1 MGRKKRGI
9 FSTIVTSYVLF
20 SFLLVVSLIA
30 AILIGGSLLIMGS
43 KPIVNPYEAMDD
55 TDSVLYKIGGWTEV
69 LDAGRNVI
77 QVKGEKKDDVTHYT
91 FAELIEL
98 EDMSSEKGYTA
109 FIENY
114 GDGYRLF
121 KIANDGLLSTNYT
134 IEISN
139 KHPAGN
145 TNTIIGISF
154 LVFYVVNIGLISFYL
169 KQKISKP
176 MTVLKQGILAVN
188 KGEETI
194 IPTSKG
200 PKEFVEIHQSF
211 NDMVEELKRSRQEK
225 QAMENSRTRMLL
237 NLSHDIK
244 TPISTIKLYA
254 KALRDKLVTGQKAD
268 DYLWT
273 IDAKAT
279 RVAELSDDMF
289 TLLKLEDSDYQIS
302 LKKEDAGEMVR
313 EVCAEYYDEVIE
325 AGLTLELAI
334 PDSFVAVQADK
345 KLFRRVIANLL
356 SNAVKY
362 NTTGQLIV
370 VSVKQLSGR
379 RTVITVSDDGEP
391 ITAET
396 RNDLFSAFTRGDAA
410 RSSSG
415 GTGLGLSIAKG
426 IIEKHAG
433 ELHYKR
439 EQQLNTFEIII

>member
-1 MGRKKRGI
+1 
-9 FSTIVTSYVLF
+9 
-20 SFLLVVSLIA
+20 
-30 AILIGGSLLIMGS
+30 
-43 KPIVNPYEAMDD
+43 
-55 TDSVLYKIGGWTEV
+55 
-69 LDAGRNVI
+69 
-77 QVKGEKKDDVTHYT
+77 
-91 FAELIEL
+91 
-98 EDMSSEKGYTA
+98 
-109 FIENY
+109 
-114 GDGYRLF
+114 
-121 KIANDGLLSTNYT
+121 
-134 IEISN
+134 
-139 KHPAGN
+139 
-145 TNTIIGISF
+145 
-154 LVFYVVNIGLISFYL
+154 
-169 KQKISKP
+169 
-176 MTVLKQGILAVN
+176 
-188 KGEETI
+188 
-194 IPTSKG
+194 
-200 PKEFVEIHQSF
+200 
-211 NDMVEELKRSRQEK
+211 
-225 QAMENSRTRMLL
+225 MENSRTRMLL